1 MSKVKIAI
9 LEILLQPQMV
19 EKAVDLSTQ
28 NLWLSVRKHLNLL
41 KAKSQQIFNNESQLA
56 VYKFHQ
62 HSFNAPGES
71 SE

>member
-1 MSKVKIAI
+1 MSIVKIAI

-28 NLWLSVRKHLNLL
+28 NLWLRVRKHLNFL

-56 VYKFHQ
+56 V
-62 HSFNAPGES
+62 
-71 SE
+71 